1 MHSIIKDKMR
11 GINLPSPK
19 CRGALLMEL
28 AQQIKDLKEEL
39 EESKSGLIITFT

>member
-1 MHSIIKDKMR
+1 MR
-11 GINLPSPK
+11 GINLPQQK

-39 EESKSGLIITFT
+39 DESKSIMYTSGMYEFKCR